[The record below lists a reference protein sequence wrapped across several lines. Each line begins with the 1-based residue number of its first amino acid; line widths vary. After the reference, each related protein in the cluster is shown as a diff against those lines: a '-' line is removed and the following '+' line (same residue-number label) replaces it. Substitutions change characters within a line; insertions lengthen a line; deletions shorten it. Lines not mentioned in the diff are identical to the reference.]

1 MKNKITKFLTILS
14 IIFISLFIK
23 SKNTYAFE
31 CVWNLK
37 PTYIDFNYK
46 NGTTKVNRILNSLD
60 VNGNHEALYI
70 LVYDSNRAGSNFVL
84 KEKYI
89 SSNKISIIDKFSSA
103 DFDNAALVNWA
114 SNGSCPNYVK
124 IYKGS
129 GLSGMEAKIS
139 NSDEFVKYL
148 KNQYDVYSSPYGDD
162 LYGNIEHK
170 SMVFT
175 NVGSTYPTK
184 HLNEMINDRGTPIEK
199 IKALQVDTGKSG
211 MDKLYYESTKTAWY
225 MYANSRIDQIDY
237 ANYDNKCKDEKNID
251 AHVTTLSVCLY
262 DDISTFKIWFDT
274 VSRWIFEEDYSSFKK
289 YYRYANTGT
298 LTQTQI
304 DNNLNLFNADT
315 GLTENKS
322 EKDTLLKDKCLALCP
337 RNATSLTNCQ
347 SGSTYQKCK
356 SATDACKNMSSDSAY
371 QTCLKGRMGEADY
384 NSFIN
389 SYNSRME
396 ELEKE
401 ESEYRQTIKD
411 ALSRVSAPDLDIEFN
426 PYEVTCDDVAIFHTF
441 YVILEIMAPILVIL
455 FGTIDYAKAV
465 IASDVEK
472 MQKAKKNFPKRLG
485 LLLLFVF
492 IPLIVSFLIGEFSS
506 TNSSLMY
513 CIINGG

>member
-14 IIFISLFIK
+14 IIFISFFIK

-37 PTYIDFNYK
+37 PTYIDFNYE
-46 NGTTKVNRILNSLD
+46 NGTTKVNRIVNSYD
-60 VNGNHEALYI
+60 INGHNSLYI
-70 LVYDSNRAGSNFVL
+70 LVYDSNRVGSNFVL
-84 KEKYI
+84 KRKFI
-89 SSNKISIIDKFSSA
+89 SSNKIDVIDKFSST
-103 DFDNAALVNWA
+103 DFDSAALVNWA
-114 SNGSCPNYVK
+114 SNESCPNYVK
-124 IYKGS
+124 IYKGK

-148 KNQYDVYSSPYGDD
+148 KNQYDTYSPLNGED

-184 HLNEMINDRGTPIEK
+184 HLNEMVNDRGTSIEK

-225 MYANSRIDQIDY
+225 MYANSRIDKIDY
-237 ANYDNKCKDEKNID
+237 ANYDNECTEIETSKFGTISAC
-251 AHVTTLSVCLY
+251 VQ
-262 DDISTFKIWFDT
+262 DDIGTFKIWFDT

-304 DNNLNLFNADT
+304 DNNLNLFDADT

-337 RNATSLTNCQ
+337 RNATALTNCQ

-356 SATDACKNMSSDSAY
+356 SATDACKNISSDSAY

-411 ALSRVSAPDLDIEFN
+411 ALSRVSAPTLDVDFE

-465 IASDVEK
+465 IV
-472 MQKAKKNFPKRLG
+472 KKNFPKRLG
-485 LLLLFVF
+485 LLLLFIFV
-492 IPLIVSFLIGEFSS
+492 PLIVSFLIGEFSS

>member
-14 IIFISLFIK
+14 IIFISFFIK

-37 PTYIDFNYK
+37 PTYIDFNYE
-46 NGTTKVNRILNSLD
+46 NGTTKVNRIVNSYD
-60 VNGNHEALYI
+60 INGHNSLYI
-70 LVYDSNRAGSNFVL
+70 LVYDSNRVGSNFVL
-84 KEKYI
+84 KRKFI
-89 SSNKISIIDKFSSA
+89 SSNKIDVIDKFSST
-103 DFDNAALVNWA
+103 DFDSAALVNWA
-114 SNGSCPNYVK
+114 SNESCPNYVK
-124 IYKGS
+124 IYKGK

-148 KNQYDVYSSPYGDD
+148 KNQYDTYSPLNGED

-184 HLNEMINDRGTPIEK
+184 HLNEMVNDRGTSIEK

-225 MYANSRIDQIDY
+225 MYANSRIDKIDY
-237 ANYDNKCKDEKNID
+237 ANYDNECTEIETSKFGTISAC
-251 AHVTTLSVCLY
+251 VQ
-262 DDISTFKIWFDT
+262 DDIGTFKIWFDT

-304 DNNLNLFNADT
+304 DNNLNLFDADT

-337 RNATSLTNCQ
+337 RNATALTNCQ

-356 SATDACKNMSSDSAY
+356 SATDACKNISSDSAY

-389 SYNSRME
+389 SYNSRLNELNTE
-396 ELEKE
+396 EE
-401 ESEYRQTIKD
+401 EYRQTIKD
-411 ALSRVSAPDLDIEFN
+411 ALSKISAPDLDIEFN

-465 IASDVEK
+465 MASDVEK
-472 MQKAKKNFPKRLG
+472 MQKAKKNFPKRLV
-485 LLLLFVF
+485 LLLLFIFV
-492 IPLIVSFLIGEFSS
+492 PLLVSFLIGEFSS

>member
-14 IIFISLFIK
+14 IIFISFFIK

-46 NGTTKVNRILNSLD
+46 NGTTKVNRIVNSYD
-60 VNGNHEALYI
+60 INGHNSLYI

-84 KEKYI
+84 KRKFI
-89 SSNKISIIDKFSSA
+89 SSNKIDVIDKFSST
-103 DFDNAALVNWA
+103 DFDSAALVNWA
-114 SNGSCPNYVK
+114 SNESCPNYVK
-124 IYKGS
+124 IYKGK
-129 GLSGMEAKIS
+129 GLSGMEVKIS

-148 KNQYDVYSSPYGDD
+148 KNQYDVYSPLNGED

-184 HLNEMINDRGTPIEK
+184 HLNEMVNDRGTSIEK

-225 MYANSRIDQIDY
+225 MYANSRIDKIDY
-237 ANYDNKCKDEKNID
+237 ANYDNECTEIETSKFGTISAC
-251 AHVTTLSVCLY
+251 VQ
-262 DDISTFKIWFDT
+262 DDIGTFKIWFDT

-304 DNNLNLFNADT
+304 DNNLNLFDADT

-337 RNATSLTNCQ
+337 RNATALTNCQ

-356 SATDACKNMSSDSAY
+356 SATDACKNISSDSAY

-411 ALSRVSAPDLDIEFN
+411 ALSRVSAPTLDVDFE

-485 LLLLFVF
+485 LLLLFIFV
-492 IPLIVSFLIGEFSS
+492 PLIVSFLIGEFSS

>member
-14 IIFISLFIK
+14 IIFISFFIK

-37 PTYIDFNYK
+37 PTYIDFNYE
-46 NGTTKVNRILNSLD
+46 NGTTKVNRIVNSYD
-60 VNGNHEALYI
+60 INGHNSLYI
-70 LVYDSNRAGSNFVL
+70 LVYDSNRVGSNFVL
-84 KEKYI
+84 KRKFI
-89 SSNKISIIDKFSSA
+89 SSNKIDVIDKFSST
-103 DFDNAALVNWA
+103 DFDSAALVNWA
-114 SNGSCPNYVK
+114 SNESCPNYVK
-124 IYKGS
+124 IYKGK

-148 KNQYDVYSSPYGDD
+148 KNQYDTYSPLNGED

-184 HLNEMINDRGTPIEK
+184 HLNEMVNDRGTSIEK

-225 MYANSRIDQIDY
+225 MYANSRIDKIDY
-237 ANYDNKCKDEKNID
+237 ANYDNECTEIETSKFGTISAC
-251 AHVTTLSVCLY
+251 VQ
-262 DDISTFKIWFDT
+262 DDIGTFKIWFDT

-304 DNNLNLFNADT
+304 DNNLNLFDADT

-337 RNATSLTNCQ
+337 RNATALTNCQ

-356 SATDACKNMSSDSAY
+356 SATDACKNISSDSAY

-411 ALSRVSAPDLDIEFN
+411 ALSRASAPTLDVDFE

-472 MQKAKKNFPKRLG
+472 MQKVKKNFPKRLG
-485 LLLLFVF
+485 LLLLFIFV
-492 IPLIVSFLIGEFSS
+492 PLIVSFLIGEFSS

>member
-14 IIFISLFIK
+14 IIFISFFIK

-37 PTYIDFNYK
+37 PTYIDFNYE
-46 NGTTKVNRILNSLD
+46 NGTTKVNRIVNSYD
-60 VNGNHEALYI
+60 INGHNSLYI
-70 LVYDSNRAGSNFVL
+70 LVYDSNRVGSNFVL
-84 KEKYI
+84 KRKFI
-89 SSNKISIIDKFSSA
+89 SSNKIDVIDKFSST
-103 DFDNAALVNWA
+103 DFDSAALVNWA
-114 SNGSCPNYVK
+114 SNESCPNYVK
-124 IYKGS
+124 IYKGK

-148 KNQYDVYSSPYGDD
+148 KNQYDTYSPLNGED

-184 HLNEMINDRGTPIEK
+184 HLNEMVNDRGTSIEK

-225 MYANSRIDQIDY
+225 MYANSRIDKIDY
-237 ANYDNKCKDEKNID
+237 ANYANYDNECTEIEISKFGTISAC
-251 AHVTTLSVCLY
+251 VQ
-262 DDISTFKIWFDT
+262 DDIGTFKIWFDT

-304 DNNLNLFNADT
+304 DNNLNLFDADT

-337 RNATSLTNCQ
+337 RNATALTNCQ

-356 SATDACKNMSSDSAY
+356 SATDACKNISSDSAY

-411 ALSRVSAPDLDIEFN
+411 ALSRVSAPTLDVDFE

-472 MQKAKKNFPKRLG
+472 MQKVKKNFPKRLG
-485 LLLLFVF
+485 LLLLFIFV
-492 IPLIVSFLIGEFSS
+492 PLIVSFLIGEFSS